1 MFPLRPV
8 YHFFCLQKIT
18 PPVMLPDVLKLL
30 QRNVYK
36 RSVGA
41 RFDVRVVRK
50 AIGISFLE
58 HFCPCRIGHS
68 IQVLN
73 CEAGCFNIWNI
84 CNLLRVELNLAET
97 ILRHPLIR
105 NDVLTFDTHIFMK
118 HVAQR

>member
-1 MFPLRPV
+1 
-8 YHFFCLQKIT
+8 
-18 PPVMLPDVLKLL
+18 MLPDVLKLL

-58 HFCPCRIGHS
+58 RFCLFRIGHS
-68 IQVLN
+68 IQVVN

-84 CNLLRVELNLAET
+84 CNLLRVEMNLSET
-97 ILRHPLIR
+97 ILRNERICKDATSR
-105 NDVLTFDTHIFMK
+105 ARCLTRILL
-118 HVAQR
+118 